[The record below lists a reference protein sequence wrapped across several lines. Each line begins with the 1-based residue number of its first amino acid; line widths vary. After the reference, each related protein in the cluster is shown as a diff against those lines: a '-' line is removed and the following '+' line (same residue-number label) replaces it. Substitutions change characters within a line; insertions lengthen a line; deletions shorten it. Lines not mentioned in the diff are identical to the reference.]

1 MCSDVLTDAFPL
13 WFLCWGGP
21 SLSVLEILH
30 SAFYLMLCNRI
41 EVFTKA
47 WHHWI
52 ANRFSA
58 FCLIMNVVYQSW
70 NVKVTQG
77 WLTQQKIPKTFLLP
91 HYFFFFFLTFNQE
104 KTTLYWGPTFFFS
117 TGLMKF
123 RISVALITIQSSLI
137 FKMHSYHSTLDRWDL
152 HYHSGPNIFLCFSL
166 YWLWN
171 SVTFF
176 RDWEEERKGGY
187 WKYTETCALPWLN
200 TSVKQQPCINK
211 GPSSDKQASQDK
223 KH

>member
-1 MCSDVLTDAFPL
+1 MFTWQTEHSCCCWDALDHFHIQCRSAL
-13 WFLCWGGP
+13 IHRFQCLSYATT
-21 SLSVLEILH
+21 SL
-30 SAFYLMLCNRI
+30 N
-41 EVFTKA
+41 
-47 WHHWI
+47 
-52 ANRFSA
+52 
-58 FCLIMNVVYQSW
+58 
-70 NVKVTQG
+70 
-77 WLTQQKIPKTFLLP
+77 TFRYSF
-91 HYFFFFFLTFNQE
+91 HFITETFFFLTFNQE